1 MRNVPSVPCKL
12 VVCLLSKGAGFNA
25 QKHCTCDIATHV
37 ALLAML
43 MPCLSALGHR
53 APTAAFAD
61 GDKARSTADVAELLT
76 AAGSALMSEWDP
88 SVRAG
93 VHASRAV
100 SELGGSQTAA
110 CAGSAL
116 RSCPAL
122 HHVHSRRSVAALL
135 SSMKLQAQG

>member
-1 MRNVPSVPCKL
+1 MPILLFMPRKL
-12 VVCLLSKGAGFNA
+12 VVSVLLNETGFNA
-25 QKHCTCDIATHV
+25 QRHCTWDIATHL

-43 MPCLSALGHR
+43 MPCMSALGHR
-53 APTAAFAD
+53 APTAACAV
-61 GDKARSTADVAELLT
+61 GDMARSTADAAELQA
-76 AAGSALMSEWDP
+76 AAGPALISEWDP

-93 VHASRAV
+93 VPASRAA
-100 SELGGSQTAA
+100 SERSGSQAAA

-135 SSMKLQAQG
+135 GSMKLQAQG

>member
-1 MRNVPSVPCKL
+1 MRNLLSMPCKL
-12 VVCLLSKGAGFNA
+12 VVSLLLIGAGFNA
-25 QKHCTCDIATHV
+25 QKHCIWDFATHL

-61 GDKARSTADVAELLT
+61 GDKARSTVDAAELLA
-76 AAGSALMSEWDP
+76 AAGSALISEWDP
-88 SVRAG
+88 SVHAG

-100 SELGGSQTAA
+100 SERGGSQTAA
-110 CAGSAL
+110 YVGSAL